1 MNKSHTKN
9 KTYRTLPYIIG
20 ISNSNLI
27 QIFNFLYGLPQLF
40 HIIPCPRHRLP
51 RFNKE
56 TKLREMSLTKF
67 KYSQLNFIGRLWV
80 KLGSIFGLVY
90 IRELEDGELEMNNLT
105 NLNLTLKLF
114 GPMSES
120 NLTIVLLIEQV
131 FCSFIALA
139 IRYQLSELLYSK

>member
-9 KTYRTLPYIIG
+9 KTYRTLPYLIG

-80 KLGSIFGLVY
+80 KLGTGYIAENLSAVLTTSIHFPSKAQYLV
-90 IRELEDGELEMNNLT
+90 
-105 NLNLTLKLF
+105 
-114 GPMSES
+114 
-120 NLTIVLLIEQV
+120 
-131 FCSFIALA
+131 
-139 IRYQLSELLYSK
+139 

>member
-1 MNKSHTKN
+1 MLEIRFAIGPVVLSPLLLLWESSQKLVFYSSSHRWFMNKSHTKN

-80 KLGSIFGLVY
+80 KLGTGYIAENLSAVLTTSIHFPSKAQYLV
-90 IRELEDGELEMNNLT
+90 
-105 NLNLTLKLF
+105 
-114 GPMSES
+114 
-120 NLTIVLLIEQV
+120 
-131 FCSFIALA
+131 
-139 IRYQLSELLYSK
+139 